1 MSKDTPEVGDVF
13 EIPFADYTVK
23 AVVINLRQQNWVY
36 MLRKY
41 KFAGEKSYT
50 YDVGV
55 LNEGIEPD
63 YFRVIRKRAKYLGKS
78 EANIDDLFKTENE
91 E

>member
-1 MSKDTPEVGDVF
+1 MSRIKPEVGDVF

-23 AVVINLRQQNWVY
+23 AVVIKLRQQNWIY

-63 YFRVIRKRAKYLGKS
+63 YFRVICKRAKYLGKS
-78 EANIDDLFKTENE
+78 KANINDLFEIEDK
-91 E
+91 